1 MHAAQAV
8 SFKGA
13 VSDNYFARLTR
24 LGAALPGPG
33 SRERERER
41 EIGREG
47 VGGVADSNGVW
58 TECFEWAMCDFSRV
72 SPWALVYTQRGVLD
86 RGRRRRRRHDPLCR
100 RPLPLHCDGL

>member
-41 EIGREG
+41 DREG
-47 VGGVADSNGVW
+47 GG
-58 TECFEWAMCDFSRV
+58 
-72 SPWALVYTQRGVLD
+72 
-86 RGRRRRRRHDPLCR
+86 RGRRRQ
-100 RPLPLHCDGL
+100 